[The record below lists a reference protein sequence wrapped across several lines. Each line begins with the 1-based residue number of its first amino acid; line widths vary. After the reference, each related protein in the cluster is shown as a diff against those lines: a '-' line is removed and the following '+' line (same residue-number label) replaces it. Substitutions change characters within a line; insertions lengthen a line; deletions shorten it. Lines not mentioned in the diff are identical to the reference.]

1 MYSRNTSK
9 NGYFSHKNPPVKQH
23 RTNNVV
29 TQTVPDPVVER
40 DTERPTENV
49 RPNNVQPT
57 PERAPL
63 PQTQMPAAPPNYR
76 GMIYEMEQMIEP
88 AEGIDRLVRNDS
100 SYNDYERRLRRRDY
114 MQGRV
119 GEAPAF
125 SHTKPEKVCCEKSQE
140 KTPERNG
147 LQSII
152 DGLRDKKLQPED
164 ILICAL
170 IILMLNSSSEDDILM
185 VLALMM
191 LL

>member
-1 MYSRNTSK
+1 MQNRADNSPVFSNT
-9 NGYFSHKNPPVKQH
+9 
-23 RTNNVV
+23 
-29 TQTVPDPVVER
+29 
-40 DTERPTENV
+40 
-49 RPNNVQPT
+49 
-57 PERAPL
+57 
-63 PQTQMPAAPPNYR
+63 AA
-76 GMIYEMEQMIEP
+76 
-88 AEGIDRLVRNDS
+88 
-100 SYNDYERRLRRRDY
+100 
-114 MQGRV
+114 
-119 GEAPAF
+119 
-125 SHTKPEKVCCEKSQE
+125 EKRCCEKSQE

>member
-1 MYSRNTSK
+1 MYSRSTSK

-23 RTNNVV
+23 RTNA
-29 TQTVPDPVVER
+29 VPQNLSADRVDDSR
-40 DTERPTENV
+40 NERPIENN
-49 RPNNVQPT
+49 RADNIKNATDT
-57 PERAPL
+57 PPIAP
-63 PQTQMPAAPPNYR
+63 QMPIAPPNYR
-76 GMIYEMEQMIEP
+76 GMIYEMEQMVEP
-88 AEGIDRLVRNDS
+88 AEGIDRLVRNDQ
-100 SYNDYERRLRRRDY
+100 SYTDFERRPGRRNY
-114 MQGRV
+114 MQNRADNSPV
-119 GEAPAF
+119 F
-125 SHTKPEKVCCEKSQE
+125 SNTATEKRCCEKSQE

-170 IILMLNSSSEDDILM
+170 VILMLNSSSEDDILM